1 MVKDLSSSQSLSI
14 SPSGTR
20 PVTPDPSESSYLPTE
35 ASDEG
40 DILYDQDVE
49 PDDFLVDDE
58 EGNHPDGSEVETLDN
73 LIKVRLLFL
82 RTDVVCIDYIRPT

>member
-1 MVKDLSSSQSLSI
+1 M
-14 SPSGTR
+14 
-20 PVTPDPSESSYLPTE
+20 
-35 ASDEG
+35 
-40 DILYDQDVE
+40 YDQDVE

>member
-14 SPSGTR
+14 SPSGTI

-35 ASDEG
+35 ASGEG
-40 DILYDQDVE
+40 DILYGQDVE

-58 EGNHPDGSEVETLDN
+58 EGNHPGGSEVETLGN

-82 RTDVVCIDYIRPT
+82 HNDVVCIDYIRPT